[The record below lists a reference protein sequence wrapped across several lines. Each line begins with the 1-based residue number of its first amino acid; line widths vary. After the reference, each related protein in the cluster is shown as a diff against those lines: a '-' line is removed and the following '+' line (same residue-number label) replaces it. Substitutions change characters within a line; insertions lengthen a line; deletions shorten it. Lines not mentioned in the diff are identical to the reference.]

1 LQTEVAKQALEP
13 TAEWT
18 GTTWGTISVP
28 PHMSMLFFQ
37 TSIYMSMLFFQTS
50 IYMSMLFF
58 QTSIYLR
65 LSGITKLRVAV
76 IAALVA
82 DLITSNPRSLL
93 EHPVVATLWDNVTSR
108 EVGAHGVSS
117 SRS

>member
-1 LQTEVAKQALEP
+1 
-13 TAEWT
+13 
-18 GTTWGTISVP
+18 
-28 PHMSMLFFQ
+28 
-37 TSIYMSMLFFQTS
+37 MSMLFFQTS

-82 DLITSNPRSLL
+82 DLITSNP
-93 EHPVVATLWDNVTSR
+93 PVA
-108 EVGAHGVSS
+108 VGA
-117 SRS
+117 SRGRHPLGQRHLEGSGRARRVEQQVMRPFGA